1 MDEWDFNADELCAA
15 EHEEVVHRISTPPPR
30 AARPTRLRRAVRQV
44 LRRRSPPRRV
54 DRQWSG
60 PIEPRAPPRHGSL
73 VQAVNSHLTIAGTTQ
88 TSGSQTTTAGN
99 TVLFFATYNSAS
111 AGTVT
116 PSDSQGN
123 NYTRV
128 ASAPYAGTAT
138 GRNLDCWVAQNII
151 GGATTYTF
159 ATTGSDTPSIFA
171 VEFAGRAKVKAVDLT
186 ATASDSSSGTGSH
199 TTGSITPAATA
210 DDIIAF
216 NASSTVAQVFT
227 AGGSWTIP
235 TNGTITASAGYDA
248 MIQYQNAV
256 ASGSAINNTYSVTLS
271 DKLDAF
277 MVALQL
283 PMQPYSDEFGDGW
296 DEDVPPVPS
305 VDSYQQTDRARPVVY
320 DDAWE
325 WTEDATDDFDTD
337 QTLSVAVV
345 SAQPPEDVWDWDDA
359 PDSGAINESFQQS
372 DQPRCPEDPW
382 DFDAEQVDP
391 VPSVESYQQSDVAPP
406 ITTED
411 PWDFDS
417 EYTQP
422 DYSIDSYQQTDV
434 PGPLTPEDAWDWDLD
449 QTQPDY
455 SVDSYQQTDNPTFPA
470 LGPEDAWD
478 LDGDQDVPPV
488 ASLDSYQ
495 QTDLVLLPS
504 PVYDDAWDH
513 EGDQD
518 VAPVPSVES
527 YIQADA
533 PPIAPPQPV
542 DDSWDWDAEQSF
554 DDDSDTYGIEPV
566 GANQVQPLPRE
577 DHDLFDEDTDDDLI
591 DHFTNYDATIPI
603 LDEAWDWD
611 FEQAVQDDFDFYDT
625 DAVPPPPPPTLYFT
639 IEDAWDWSEPDDYSD
654 EPPDDDGSNAQIANV
669 IPVPANGP
677 EDAYNH
683 DEENIE
689 DDLIDLI
696 DDGSNVNN
704 PNAPPSTTE
713 GKYRRRFHRRT

>member
-15 EHEEVVHRISTPPPR
+15 EHEEVVHRISTPPPS
-30 AARPTRLRRAVRQV
+30 AARLTRLRRAIRQV
-44 LRRRSPPRRV
+44 LRRRFTPRRV
-54 DRQWSG
+54 DRQWAG

-216 NASSTVAQVFT
+216 NASSAVAQVFT

-271 DKLDAF
+271 DKVDAF
-277 MVALQL
+277 MVALQI

-296 DEDVPPVPS
+296 DEDVQSVPS

-345 SAQPPEDVWDWDDA
+345 SAQPPDDA
-359 PDSGAINESFQQS
+359 
-372 DQPRCPEDPW
+372 
-382 DFDAEQVDP
+382 
-391 VPSVESYQQSDVAPP
+391 
-406 ITTED
+406 
-411 PWDFDS
+411 WDFDS

-455 SVDSYQQTDNPTFPA
+455 SVDSYQQSDSPSFPA

-478 LDGDQDVPPV
+478 FDGDQDVPPV
-488 ASLDSYQ
+488 ASVESYQ

-504 PVYDDAWDH
+504 PIYDDAWDWD
-513 EGDQD
+513 GDQD
-518 VAPVPSVES
+518 VAPVPSVDS
-527 YIQADA
+527 YQNVDA
-533 PPIAPPQPV
+533 PPVAAPPAV
-542 DDSWDWDAEQSF
+542 DDPWDWDAEQSF
-554 DDDSDTYGIEPV
+554 DDDSDAYGIEPI
-566 GANQVQPLPRE
+566 GANQPQPAPVE
-577 DHDLFDEDTDDDLI
+577 DLGIFDEDTDDDLI

-603 LDEAWDWD
+603 LDDAWDWD

>member
-15 EHEEVVHRISTPPPR
+15 EHEEVVHRISTPPLR
-30 AARPTRLRRAVRQV
+30 AARPTRLRRAIRQV

-123 NYTRV
+123 TYTRV
-128 ASAPYAGTAT
+128 SSAPYAGTAT

-199 TTGSITPAATA
+199 TTGSITPAVTA

-277 MVALQL
+277 MVALQI

-305 VDSYQQTDRARPVVY
+305 VESYQQKDYPGTLP
-320 DDAWE
+320 
-325 WTEDATDDFDTD
+325 
-337 QTLSVAVV
+337 QTRLWID
-345 SAQPPEDVWDWDDA
+345 DVWDFYADDA
-359 PDSGAINESFQQS
+359 VALEADDVLVVMVDS
-372 DQPRCPEDPW
+372 QPVGPNQPAAPPGITPEDSW
-382 DFDAEQVDP
+382 DWEGDQDVVP
-391 VPSVESYQQSDVAPP
+391 VPSLESYQQSDVPP
-406 ITTED
+406 PLTPED

-455 SVDSYQQTDNPTFPA
+455 SVDSYQQIDNPKFPP

-478 LDGDQDVPPV
+478 FDGDQDVPPV
-488 ASLDSYQ
+488 SSLDSYQ

-504 PVYDDAWDH
+504 PIYDDAWDW

-518 VAPVPSVES
+518 VAPVPSVET

-542 DDSWDWDAEQSF
+542 DDAWDWDAEQSF
-554 DDDSDTYGIEPV
+554 DDDSDLYGIEPV

-654 EPPDDDGSNAQIANV
+654 EPPDDDGSNVQIANV

-713 GKYRRRFHRRT
+713 GKYRWRFHRRT